1 MNPETGVKII
11 ERVCIAIIFVLTV
24 IYLTDYPQIWGPVLG
39 LLSLIY
45 GGGSII
51 KGAVKYML
59 RIQ

>member
-11 ERVCIAIIFVLTV
+11 ERVCIAIIFVITV

-39 LLSLIY
+39 LLSLIF
-45 GGGSII
+45 GGGSVI
-51 KGAVKYML
+51 KSTVKHIL